1 MRQILLCFPL
11 LRLWTLLLNIDKWYQ
26 NPDKAATAPA
36 RTAAPAA
43 QTVESIVK
51 TLYDTIKRKLERKNH
66 EDSNM

>member
-1 MRQILLCFPL
+1 MNDLV
-11 LRLWTLLLNIDKWYQ
+11 KWYQ